1 MQQSSLL
8 LLNALLLSA
17 VVMMMIQ
24 VPIGQNLGL
33 SSMSRSTL
41 STVSTTTSAPRVPS
55 SACSSPSAALSR
67 VRVFAQEKQQQL
79 SRREMMTFGGLT
91 GAATISSIPKSAQ
104 AGLFG
109 PSQREKY
116 EQETSA
122 FLKLLQDTLAIP
134 SSDDAKKE
142 AVLNLKAEGNR
153 WVAKWRNSKMS
164 SSPSFG
170 NLYSVINA
178 VNGHYNTFGPQSNLP
193 KKRMARVDKEIA
205 DATKYLAKGR

>member
-1 MQQSSLL
+1 
-8 LLNALLLSA
+8 
-17 VVMMMIQ
+17 
-24 VPIGQNLGL
+24 
-33 SSMSRSTL
+33 MSRSTV
-41 STVSTTTSAPRVPS
+41 STVSTPMSASRIIPS
-55 SACSSPSAALSR
+55 SACSSPSLPR
-67 VRVFAQEKQQQL
+67 VRVNAQEQPQQQL

-91 GAATISSIPKSAQ
+91 GAAAISSTPMSAQ

-116 EQETSA
+116 EEETSA
-122 FLKLLQDTLAIP
+122 YLKLVQDTLAIP

-170 NLYSVINA
+170 NLYSVVNA

-193 KKRMARVDKEIA
+193 KKRMARVAKEIT